1 MMAVLALVV
10 FIAVIIVWNAVVGRN
25 IGEAMTLGFLSI
37 CVFAFIAGPS
47 GEDSVLTMIWASV
60 SDALTEEIMFAALA
74 FVFVS
79 YVLERT
85 PVLTKLVDL
94 LNSLLGRFRG
104 GHLYTTTVAGA
115 IFGAIA
121 HIGAAITAAV
131 GSITIPW
138 MKKSG
143 VKPEIAA
150 TVASGLAGFGVSFPF
165 SGTMFILVGGLV
177 AQGAMESHEI
187 VMPLFFAGL
196 WALVYRLIVAFWIVR
211 KYKIPAVPSEDRL
224 PIRTSLSQGWTTILL
239 LVPIFVPLVL
249 SFGPIADFLAD
260 FTGVSAE
267 SEPGKT
273 LADCTVLDPTPLA
286 MSDVVSLLTWIP
298 VLMIV
303 FVLILGRKSLPKSA
317 SGWWKLIEG
326 SASSFGVIG
335 ITIFAAFSA
344 SNLLGEIG
352 LATELEALLSYLD
365 VPKWLMA
372 IAIGVII
379 ILIAVPL
386 TASATM
392 AAIGPVAVMTMAST
406 GIPVPVAAA
415 AALIFASTEG
425 ASPPSGAPIYVAAG
439 IAEVNPGKTFV
450 PLLKYYCIP
459 LLGVGTLIALGLLP
473 ISA

>member
-1 MMAVLALVV
+1 MIAIIALVV
-10 FIAVIIVWNAVVGRN
+10 FIVVILVWNAVLKRN
-25 IGEAMTLGFLSI
+25 IGEAMALGFVAVCAI
-37 CVFAFIAGPS
+37 AFVAGPS
-47 GEDSVLTMIWASV
+47 KKASVPTMIWTSIT
-60 SDALTEEIMFAALA
+60 DALTEEIMFAALA

-79 YVLERT
+79 YILERT
-85 PVLTKLVDL
+85 PVLMKLVDL

-177 AQGAMESHEI
+177 AQGAMQSHEI

-196 WALVYRLIVAFWIVR
+196 WALVYRLVVAFWIVR
-211 KYKIPAVPSEDRL
+211 KYGIPAVPASDRL
-224 PIRTSLSQGWTTILL
+224 PVRTSLARGWTTSFL
-239 LVPIFVPLVL
+239 LVPIFVPLAL
-249 SFGPIADFLAD
+249 SFGPLATWLSD
-260 FTGVSAE
+260 ATGLSAHE
-267 SEPGKT
+267 QPGRK
-273 LADCTVLDPTPLA
+273 LGDGTVLDPVPYQ
-286 MSDVVSLLTWIP
+286 MSDALSLLTWIP
-298 VLMIV
+298 VLMLIV
-303 FVLILGRKSLPKSA
+303 ILILGRSSLPKSP
-317 SGWWKLIEG
+317 SGWWTLVQG
-326 SASSFGVIG
+326 AARPFGVIG
-335 ITIFAAFSA
+335 ITIFAAFAA
-344 SNLLGEIG
+344 SNLLGKIG
-352 LATELEALLSYLD
+352 LAGELESLLSHLD
-365 VPKWLMA
+365 VPKWIMVF
-372 IAIGVII
+372 AIGAII

-392 AAIGPVAVMTMAST
+392 AAIGPVAVMTMASV
-406 GIPVPVAAA
+406 GVPVPIAAA

-439 IAEVNPGKTFV
+439 IAEVNPGKTFI

-459 LLGVGTLIALGLLP
+459 LLGVGALIALQILP
-473 ISA
+473 V

>member
-1 MMAVLALVV
+1 MIAVFALVA

-25 IGEAMTLGFLSI
+25 IGEAMTLGLLVI
-37 CVFAFIAGPS
+37 CGFAFFTDL
-47 GEDSVLTMIWASV
+47 GEGGIWAAIWTSV

-79 YVLERT
+79 YLLERT
-85 PVLTKLVDL
+85 PVLEHLVDV

-104 GHLYTTTVAGA
+104 GHLYTTTIAGA

-138 MKKSG
+138 MKRSG

-177 AQGAMESHEI
+177 AQGAMESNDI

-196 WALVYRLIVAFWIVR
+196 WALVYRIIVAFWLVR
-211 KYKIPAVPSEDRL
+211 KYKIPAVPAADRK
-224 PIRTSLSQGWTTILL
+224 PVAESFRNGWTTILL
-239 LVPIFVPLVL
+239 IVPILVPLLL
-249 SFGPIADFLAD
+249 SFGPVAAAIGD
-260 FTGVSAE
+260 FTGIT
-267 SEPGKT
+267 SELKPGKE
-273 LADCTVLDPTPLA
+273 LSDGTVLDPTPFA

-298 VLMIV
+298 VLMLV
-303 FVLILGRKSLPKSA
+303 FVIILGRKSLPRTIR
-317 SGWWKLIEG
+317 GWWKLVEG
-326 SASSFGVIG
+326 SAPSFGVIG

-344 SNLLGEIG
+344 ANLLAEMG
-352 LATELEALLSYLD
+352 LADELEGLLSLLA
-365 VPKWLMA
+365 VPKWIMV
-372 IAIGVII
+372 IAIGAII

-392 AAIGPVAVMTMAST
+392 AAIGPVAVMTLASV
-406 GIPVPVAAA
+406 GVPVPVAAA

-439 IAEVNPGKTFV
+439 IAEVDPGRMFV
-450 PLLKYYCIP
+450 PLLKYYCVP
-459 LLGVGTLIALGLLP
+459 LLVVGALIALQILP
-473 ISA
+473 V

>member
-1 MMAVLALVV
+1 MMAVIALVV
-10 FIAVIIVWNAVVGRN
+10 FIAVIIIWNTAFKRN
-25 IGEAMTLGFLSI
+25 IGEAMILGFLSI
-37 CVFAFIAGPS
+37 CAFAFFGGS
-47 GEDSVLTMIWASV
+47 HGEDSVISVIWDAMSE
-60 SDALTEEIMFAALA
+60 ALTEEIMFAALA

-79 YVLERT
+79 YILERT
-85 PVLTKLVDL
+85 PVLGKLVDL

-115 IFGAIA
+115 IFGSIA

-177 AQGAMESHEI
+177 AQGAMESNDI

-211 KYKIPAVPSEDRL
+211 KYGIPAVPPEDRL
-224 PIRTSLSQGWTTILL
+224 PVQESFKKGWSAFFL
-239 LVPIFVPLVL
+239 LVPILIPLVL
-249 SFGPIADFLAD
+249 SFGPVANFIASI
-260 FTGVSAE
+260 TGLSDE
-267 SEPGKT
+267 FKPGKK
-273 LADCTVLDPTPLA
+273 LANGTVLDPTPYA
-286 MSDVVSLLTWIP
+286 MTDAISLLTWIP
-298 VLMIV
+298 VLMLIV
-303 FVLILGRKSLPKSA
+303 VLILGHKSLPKKASA
-317 SGWWKLIEG
+317 WWTLIQD
-326 SASSFGVIG
+326 AAKPFGVIG

-344 SNLLGEIG
+344 SNLLADLG
-352 LATELEALLSYLD
+352 LAKQLESLLGQLD
-365 VPKWLMA
+365 VPKWLMVL
-372 IAIGVII
+372 AIGAII

-392 AAIGPVAVMTMAST
+392 AAIGPVAVMTMASV
-406 GIPVPVAAA
+406 GVPVPVAAA

-439 IAEVNPGKTFV
+439 IAEVDPGKTFV

-459 LLGVGTLIALGLLP
+459 LLGVGALIALQILP
-473 ISA
+473 V